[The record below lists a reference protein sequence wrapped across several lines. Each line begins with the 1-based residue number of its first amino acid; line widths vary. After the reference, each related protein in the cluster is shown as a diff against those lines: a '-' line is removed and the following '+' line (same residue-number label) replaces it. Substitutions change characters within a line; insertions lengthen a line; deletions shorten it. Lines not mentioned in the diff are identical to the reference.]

1 MLRLA
6 TLGGLALLGDNSPV
20 AGSAT
25 RPRQLALLAL
35 LARAGEAGL
44 SREKISAFL
53 WPESD
58 AERAGHSLHQA
69 VYTLRRALGEA
80 VFRPGATS
88 LALNRDVLA
97 SDVVE
102 FERRLADG
110 DLAGAVTCYWGAFLD
125 GFHLSEAPDFERWV
139 DGERRTLHRAYV
151 AALETLARDAERLG
165 DTALSIDYWRRL
177 AAAEPLSAPVALG
190 LMRALEQASDRTG
203 ALQAGELHARMVGHD
218 LEVAPD
224 PSVSRFLERLREV
237 PPRAPRLPAPA
248 RAPSAGGALP
258 ASDAPPALAP
268 VHGGP
273 RRASPWRAALTV
285 VAAGIL
291 LSGTIL
297 VRRDRPTSDRPP
309 GVAVIPFENETG
321 DPALAALGHMAAD
334 WITDGLLA
342 TGLVRVT
349 DPARPRA
356 SDAVVTGRI
365 YRTGDSVHLEAQVTR
380 TRDGEVLRATAAI
393 AGAGAEPA
401 SALAPLRDRLLGA
414 LGTLYDRRL
423 ASFTAPDAH
432 PPAYAAYQAFAA
444 GMERLAQPR
453 DLAAAEAQFQRAA
466 SLDTNYMLPRL
477 WLAWGSIM
485 RNDFTSADALAGAL
499 GSRRD
504 QMSVL
509 ERAWLDRIT
518 ALVAGNSEASY
529 LAARRMVEASPGTGW
544 SIALASAALDTDR
557 PAEAISILHATG
569 MEHLGLEAGYGWFLL
584 TSSYHLLGEYQRE
597 LAATDT
603 AVSTIGLG
611 WGFLGA
617 GVPALAALGRFD
629 ALERRLAELRHAPAL
644 EGGRPAGPTAI
655 ATAATELRAHGF
667 ADSAQAL
674 VDRWFEQD
682 TSSSFA
688 GSGRLPRQS
697 RVNLLYEMGRWD
709 DAARELAAA
718 PDDVADPIFD
728 LGMQGLLA
736 ARRGDSA
743 AARRVAEELSHHD
756 DPFAFGAPALW
767 RARIAAALGDDEHA
781 ISLLR
786 EAFARGQG
794 GDARYLVHASRD
806 FDGLRDDAGFRE
818 LVRPRP

>member
-6 TLGGLALLGDNSPV
+6 TFGGPALLGDNGPV
-20 AGSAT
+20 AGAAA

-69 VYTLRRALGEA
+69 VYTLRRALGDT
-80 VFRPGATS
+80 VFRPGTTS
-88 LALNRDVLA
+88 LALNGEVLA
-97 SDVVE
+97 SDVVV
-102 FERRLADG
+102 FERRLAVG
-110 DLAGAVTCYWGAFLD
+110 DLAGAVTCYRGAFLD

-139 DGERRTLHRAYV
+139 DGERGTLHRAYV
-151 AALETLARDAERLG
+151 AALERLARDAERLG
-165 DTALSIDYWRRL
+165 DAALSIGYWRRL

-190 LMRALEQASDRTG
+190 LMRALEQAGDRTG
-203 ALQAGELHARMVGHD
+203 ALQAGELHARMVRHD
-218 LEVAPD
+218 LEVAAD
-224 PSVSRFLERLREV
+224 PSVSQFLERLREV
-237 PPRAPRLPAPA
+237 PPRAPRLPASE
-248 RAPSAGGALP
+248 RAPIAGGTLP
-258 ASDAPPALAP
+258 ALDAPPALASIRARA
-268 VHGGP
+268 
-273 RRASPWRAALTV
+273 RRANSWRAALAV

-321 DPALAALGHMAAD
+321 DPALAALGRMAAD

-356 SDAVVTGRI
+356 ADAVVTGRI
-365 YRTGDSVHLEAQVTR
+365 YRTGDSVRIEAQVTR
-380 TRDGEVLRATAAI
+380 TRDGEVLRTTAAI
-393 AGAGAEPA
+393 AGVGAQPA
-401 SALAPLRDRLLGA
+401 SALPPLRDRLLGA

-432 PPAYAAYQAFAA
+432 PPAYKAYQAFAA
-444 GMERLAQPR
+444 GMELLAQPR
-453 DLAAAEAQFQRAA
+453 DVAAAEAQFRRAG
-466 SLDTNYMLPRL
+466 SLDTTYVLPRL
-477 WLAWGSIM
+477 WLAWGSII
-485 RNDFTSADALAGAL
+485 RSDFASADSLAGAL
-499 GSRRD
+499 RSRRD
-504 QMSVL
+504 HMSVL

-518 ALVAGNSEASY
+518 ALLAGNSEASY
-529 LAARRMVEASPGTGW
+529 LAARRMVAASPGTGW

-557 PAEAISILHATG
+557 PAEAINVLRATG

-597 LAATDT
+597 LAASDT
-603 AVSTIGLG
+603 AVSKIGLG

-629 ALERRLAELRHAPAL
+629 ALERRLAELRHAPRL
-644 EGGRPAGPTAI
+644 EGGRAAGPTALF
-655 ATAATELRAHGF
+655 TAATELRAHGF

-674 VDRWFEQD
+674 VDRWFEED
-682 TSSSFA
+682 TSSPFA
-688 GSGRLPRQS
+688 GSGGLSRQS
-697 RVNLLYEMGRWD
+697 RANLLYEMGRWD
-709 DAARELAAA
+709 EAARSLATAS
-718 PDDVADPIFD
+718 DDVTDPMFD
-728 LGMQGLLA
+728 LGMRGLLA
-736 ARRGDSA
+736 ARRGDST
-743 AARRVAEELSHHD
+743 AARRLAEALAHHD
-756 DPFAFGAPALW
+756 DAFAFGAPALW
-767 RARIAAALGDDEHA
+767 RARIAAALGDDARA
-781 ISLLR
+781 IMLLR
-786 EAFARGQG
+786 QAFAQGQG
-794 GDARYLVHASRD
+794 GDARYLVHVSRD
-806 FDGLRDDAGFRE
+806 FDGLRDDAGFQE